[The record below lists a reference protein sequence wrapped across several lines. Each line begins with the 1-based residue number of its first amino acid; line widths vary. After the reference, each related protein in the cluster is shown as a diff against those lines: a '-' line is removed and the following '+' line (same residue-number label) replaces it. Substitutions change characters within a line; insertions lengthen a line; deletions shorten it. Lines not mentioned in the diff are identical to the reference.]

1 MIRLTRLNNALIVV
15 NAELIEYVEAVP
27 DTMITLTT
35 GQKVLVLESVDEV
48 IERVKEYRRSLH
60 AISLDGQGP
69 SKTED

>member
-15 NAELIEYVEAVP
+15 NAELIEYVEAIP

-48 IERVKEYRRSLH
+48 VERVKEYRRSLH
-60 AISLDGQGP
+60 AIPLAGQGP
-69 SKTED
+69 PKTEG